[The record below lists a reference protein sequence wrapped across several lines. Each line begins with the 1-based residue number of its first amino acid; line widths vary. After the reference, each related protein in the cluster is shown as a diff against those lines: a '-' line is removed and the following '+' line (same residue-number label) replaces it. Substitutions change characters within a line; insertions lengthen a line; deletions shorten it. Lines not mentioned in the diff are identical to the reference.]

1 MADNSIIR
9 QEQLNRYME
18 KGVLPIAEDVSTI
31 KKSVVLSSNIALRIE
46 SHGHI
51 YAVLK
56 EE

>member
-1 MADNSIIR
+1 MADNPIIR

-18 KGVLPIAEDVSTI
+18 KGVLPIAEDVSTM
-31 KKSVVLSSNIALRIE
+31 KKSVVMSSNVALRIE
-46 SHGHI
+46 SDGYI

>member
-1 MADNSIIR
+1 MADNPIIR

-18 KGVLPIAEDVSTI
+18 KGVLPIAEDVSTM
-31 KKSVVLSSNIALRIE
+31 KKSVAMSSNVALRIE
-46 SHGHI
+46 SDGHI

>member
-46 SHGHI
+46 SDGHI